1 MTAFEWEA
9 TIKWL
14 TNPPE
19 GLPRMTVGSGSVV
32 LPLSLDP
39 AATHPLATSPAE
51 LLAGAI
57 GSIFAWFAARQLMD
71 DGTQAHEL
79 TAEVTLTVSDDPGG
93 VTDLALSSLACKL
106 LGRVPQIGQERLEAV
121 AKLAMSQC
129 VESLGLRTE
138 RLAVTVEAILEG
150 P

>member
-39 AATHPLATSPAE
+39 DAPHPLATSPAE
-51 LLAGAI
+51 LLAGAV

-79 TAEVTLTVSDDPGG
+79 TADVTLTVSENPGG
-93 VTDLALSSLACKL
+93 ITDLAISRLACKL
-106 LGRVPQIGQERLEAV
+106 LGRVPHIGQERLEAV

-138 RLAVTVEAILEG
+138 RVAVTVEAILEG

>member
-19 GLPRMTVGSGSVV
+19 GSPRMTVGSGSVV

-39 AATHPLATSPAE
+39 GATHPLATSPAE
-51 LLAGAI
+51 LLAGAV

-79 TAEVTLTVSDDPGG
+79 TADVTLTVSENTGG
-93 VTDLALSSLACKL
+93 ITDLAISRLSCKL
-106 LGRVPQIGQERLEAV
+106 LGRVPHISQERLDAV

-138 RLAVTVEAILEG
+138 RVAVTVEAVLEG